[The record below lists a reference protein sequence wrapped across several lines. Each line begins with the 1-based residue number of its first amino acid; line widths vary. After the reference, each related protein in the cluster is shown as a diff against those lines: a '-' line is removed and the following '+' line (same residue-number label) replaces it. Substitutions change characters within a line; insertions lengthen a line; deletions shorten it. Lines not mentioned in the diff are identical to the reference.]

1 MNSSAWY
8 DSNINK
14 GYKVEQQSEIYSSV
28 SSRYASA
35 LISLASDQ
43 NCLNEIESDFTLIS
57 NLNDNE
63 INFMKTFENPTISKN
78 NKNLIIN
85 EILKVKPLNN
95 YTLNFM
101 KLIIENGRI
110 VYLSNILKSF
120 NKIISKIRG
129 EIIVEIESPEEISEK
144 NKKILI
150 EDLQSRYKSNIK
162 VLFRLNKDLIS
173 GSRIKIGSLM
183 IDSSL
188 KTKLN
193 KITKNI
199 Q

>member
-1 MNSSAWY
+1 M
-8 DSNINK
+8 
-14 GYKVEQQSEIYSSV
+14 EQESQIYSNV

-43 NCLNEIESDFTLIS
+43 NCLNEIESDFKLIFYLK
-57 NLNDNE
+57 NNDA
-63 INFMKTFENPTISKN
+63 NFMKILENPTISKN
-78 NKNLIIN
+78 NKSLIIN
-85 EILKVKPLNN
+85 EILKVKSLNK

-110 VYLSNILKSF
+110 LYLSNILESF

-129 EIIVEIESPEEISEK
+129 EIIIEIESPEQISEK

-150 EDLQSRYKSNIK
+150 DDLKNYYKSNIK
-162 VLFRLNKDLIS
+162 TLFRLNRDLIS
-173 GSRIKIGSLM
+173 GSKIKIGSLM
-183 IDSSL
+183 IDNSL

-199 Q
+199 

>member
-1 MNSSAWY
+1 M
-8 DSNINK
+8 
-14 GYKVEQQSEIYSSV
+14 EQESQIYSNV

-43 NCLNEIESDFTLIS
+43 NCLNEIESDFKLIFYLK
-57 NLNDNE
+57 NNDA
-63 INFMKTFENPTISKN
+63 NFMKILENPTISKN
-78 NKNLIIN
+78 NKSLIIN
-85 EILKVKPLNN
+85 EILKVKSLNK

-110 VYLSNILKSF
+110 LYLSNILESF

-129 EIIVEIESPEEISEK
+129 EIIIEIESPEQISEK

-150 EDLQSRYKSNIK
+150 DDLKNYYKSNIK
-162 VLFRLNKDLIS
+162 TLFRLNRDLIS
-173 GSRIKIGSLM
+173 GSKIKIGSLM
-183 IDSSL
+183 IDNSL
-188 KTKLN
+188 KIKLN

-199 Q
+199 

>member
-35 LISLASDQ
+35 LISLASNQ
-43 NCLNEIESDFTLIS
+43 NCLNEVENDFKLIS
-57 NLNDNE
+57 NLNDND
-63 INFMKTFENPTISKN
+63 INFMKTLENPTISKVK
-78 NKNLIIN
+78 KNLIIN
-85 EILKVKPLNN
+85 EISKAKSLNN

-101 KLIIENGRI
+101 KLIVENGRI
-110 VYLSNILKSF
+110 LYLSSILKSF

-129 EIIVEIESPEEISEK
+129 EIIIEIESPEQISEN

-150 EDLQSRYKSNIK
+150 EDLKGYYKSNIK
-162 VLFRLNKDLIS
+162 TLFKLNKNLIS

-183 IDSSL
+183 IDNSL

-193 KITKNI
+193 KITKEI
-199 Q
+199 

>member
-1 MNSSAWY
+1 
-8 DSNINK
+8 
-14 GYKVEQQSEIYSSV
+14 
-28 SSRYASA
+28 
-35 LISLASDQ
+35 
-43 NCLNEIESDFTLIS
+43 
-57 NLNDNE
+57 
-63 INFMKTFENPTISKN
+63 
-78 NKNLIIN
+78 
-85 EILKVKPLNN
+85 
-95 YTLNFM
+95 
-101 KLIIENGRI
+101 
-110 VYLSNILKSF
+110 SNILKSF